1 MESGC
6 AITAMRSCPEW
17 ELHAFSHATALLG
30 KPLGPLGLL
39 PPWPDRGHG
48 AGMNRDDAT
57 VRWLDTQPPKSV
69 VYVALGSEVPLRVK
83 LVHELAHGLEL
94 AVTRFL
100 WALRKPSGVPDSDVL
115 PPGFRERTHGK
126 GMVTMG
132 HGVGSSNHHT
142 SARRRRRVLD
152 TLWPELA
159 HRRAS
164 VWAPSH
170 HAADLR

>member
-6 AITAMRSCPEW
+6 AITAMQSCPEW

-30 KPLGPLGLL
+30 KPLVPLGLL
-39 PPWPDRGHG
+39 PPW
-48 AGMNRDDAT
+48 
-57 VRWLDTQPPKSV
+57 LDTP
-69 VYVALGSEVPLRVK
+69 LGSEVPLRVK

-94 AVTRFL
+94 AGTRFL
-100 WALRKPSGVPDSDVL
+100 RALRKPSGVPDSDVL